1 MSLHETD
8 LSQHRFPWLRSGF
21 DLEGWVGALA
31 AWLVGILLGI
41 VWGPLFWIGVA
52 AAVLILMATRTSH
65 RSPPG
70 DVDLIVT
77 PTDGTLV
84 SIGGATP
91 PDELRL
97 EGEKWTRLRISVGPM
112 TSNGLYAPMD
122 GAIDHIIRET
132 GDPAAIAAMRP
143 DRAGLSVIY
152 VALESGARALGMRL
166 ATGGLGPRLELLSEP
181 GDAVRLGRQI
191 GILRLGGWCDLYVP
205 EGARITAW
213 PGQTLIGSETVLASF
228 APDPR
233 AESPAEATAAETP
246 AGPAQT
252 ASSPKPR
259 AKSRAKPK
267 PKAASKAAPKAKASA
282 KPRAKAPQTAEPVSE
297 AKGEPEPG
305 AEEDDLA
312 ERLARLR
319 ETAGGGD
326 SDLDPEA
333 D

>member
-1 MSLHETD
+1 
-8 LSQHRFPWLRSGF
+8 
-21 DLEGWVGALA
+21 
-31 AWLVGILLGI
+31 
-41 VWGPLFWIGVA
+41 
-52 AAVLILMATRTSH
+52 
-65 RSPPG
+65 
-70 DVDLIVT
+70 
-77 PTDGTLV
+77 
-84 SIGGATP
+84 
-91 PDELRL
+91 
-97 EGEKWTRLRISVGPM
+97 
-112 TSNGLYAPMD
+112 
-122 GAIDHIIRET
+122 
-132 GDPAAIAAMRP
+132 MRP
-143 DRAGLSVIY
+143 DRAGLSGIY

-228 APDPR
+228 EPDPR
-233 AESPAEATAAETP
+233 AESPEEATAAETP
-246 AGPAQT
+246 AAPAQT
-252 ASSPKPR
+252 ASSSKPR

-267 PKAASKAAPKAKASA
+267 PKAKASA

-297 AKGEPEPG
+297 AKAEPEPG
-305 AEEDDLA
+305 AAEDDLA

-326 SDLDPEA
+326 IDLDPEA